1 MEGGDANLHL
11 LRERKTVMRGV
22 FQSLLALAAVVRGE
36 LTCDSMFAE
45 MGHRQMTEHNKA
57 LPFVSTGPT
66 DILGGLHTPVMT
78 FQKDLVTGMTYGKV
92 LVGVGNTEAG
102 PAGCPND
109 CVHPLTASN
118 DPDAVHYITTIMI
131 MDETGAVLSMGE
143 LTAEDNNGQ
152 VASLDFNFP
161 TPQKMTP
168 YVYCSI
174 HGLWQGET
182 VTLSTTNSSKAT
194 CDVPKCLKEQD
205 AVAVGSAVAV
215 LKHRQN
221 VTQGTKDA
229 FPVKAYD
236 ILNSLHRPSLETIGG
251 MVKVTIGMGP
261 LDGPAGCPNQCYHP
275 VTASSDSTV
284 VHWPE
289 YVYVENENGLVV
301 YFQEL
306 APSGDG
312 GPVKVYFETPASSTV
327 LTAYTYCNIHGLFM
341 SAPFQV
347 SGGSALPSARC
358 GFYQ

>member
-1 MEGGDANLHL
+1 
-11 LRERKTVMRGV
+11 MRGV
-22 FQSLLALAAVVRGE
+22 FQSLLALASVVRGG

-45 MGHRQMTEHNKA
+45 LVRRQMNEHKSA
-57 LPFVSTGPT
+57 MPYVSTG
-66 DILGGLHTPVMT
+66 DSLGGLHTPVMT
-78 FQKDLVTGMTYGKV
+78 YQKDVVTGMTYGKV

-102 PAGCPND
+102 PADCPNN
-109 CVHPLTASN
+109 CVHPLAASN
-118 DPDAVHYITTIMI
+118 DPDTVHYITTII
-131 MDETGAVLSMGE
+131 ITDETGAVLSMGE

-168 YVYCSI
+168 YLYCSI

-182 VTLSTTNSSKAT
+182 VTLSNTNSSKAT

-221 VTQGTKDA
+221 LTHGTKDA

-236 ILNSLHRPSLETIGG
+236 ALNSLHRPVLETIGG

-261 LDGPAGCPNQCYHP
+261 SDGPSDCLNDCYHP
-275 VTASSDSTV
+275 VTASSLPTL

-289 YVYVENENGLVV
+289 YVYVENENGVVV
-301 YFQEL
+301 YFQEI
-306 APSGDG
+306 APSGDGPVGG
-312 GPVKVYFETPASSTV
+312 GPVKVYFETPASSAI

-341 SAPFQV
+341 GAPLKV